1 MRLTI
6 ISGGQTGADVGALRA
21 AKAAGVPTTG
31 WVPRGWLTE
40 RGPDRGLADY
50 GLLEMATA
58 DYPSRTRA
66 NVAMADAVLWF
77 GDPTSHGGLLTLGES
92 RKRGIPVLLVNHVL
106 PKHVGAVVEWLT
118 ATFDDLDDTVRLLVA
133 GNRESKSPGIRAA
146 VEAFMLDLLRRLAS

>member
-21 AKAAGVPTTG
+21 AKACDIPTAG

-40 RGPDRGLADY
+40 RGPEPGLADY
-50 GLLEMATA
+50 GLHEMATA
-58 DYPSRTRA
+58 DYPARTHA

-77 GDPTSHGGLLTLGES
+77 GNPGSPGGILTLTEAG
-92 RKRGIPVLLVNHVL
+92 KRAMPCLI
-106 PKHVGAVVEWLT
+106 VERLAPACIVEVAQWLT
-118 ATFDDLDDTVRLLVA
+118 STFDNLDDDVKLLVA
-133 GNRESKSPGIRAA
+133 GNRESKSPGIGAA